1 MKRGTRPDPP
11 GRRLVFAAIAVAAVI
26 VLGALVLWRRA
37 PRNGDG
43 VVAPSADY
51 VGSAVCA
58 TCHAA
63 ESERWAGSHHQRA
76 MLLPT
81 EENVLADFQNTVFAR
96 RGVTTRFSRKGPLFM
111 VATEGPD
118 GKETEYAVKYVI
130 GVDPVQQYIVEFP
143 VGKLQCVTVAWD
155 VRARRW
161 YSLYPD
167 QRIALDDP
175 LHWTGRYQNWNLM
188 CGDCHTTKFQKG
200 YEAAADSYRTTW
212 SEFDVGCEAC
222 HGPGGA
228 HVAWAKRHGR
238 GARSRPSRYGSA
250 AASDVKLLVDLKSAG
265 GRTEVETC
273 APCHVRG
280 HRLGAP
286 RSPGGPLLDAIVPEV
301 MRAPLYHPDGQMLD
315 EVYEYGS
322 FRQSKMYQRGV
333 RCSDCHDP
341 HSGQTKA
348 EGNALCLA
356 CHGERPNPAF
366 PTLAGEGVRRANPP
380 FSQDGNQG
388 GPVRRLPHD
397 DPELHGGR

>member
-143 VGKLQCVTVAWD
+143 GWQAP
-155 VRARRW
+155 VRHRRMGRPRPALVLPLPGSTDRPRRSA
-161 YSLYPD
+161 SLD
-167 QRIALDDP
+167 GAL
-175 LHWTGRYQNWNLM
+175 
-188 CGDCHTTKFQKG
+188 
-200 YEAAADSYRTTW
+200 
-212 SEFDVGCEAC
+212 SELE
-222 HGPGGA
+222 
-228 HVAWAKRHGR
+228 
-238 GARSRPSRYGSA
+238 
-250 AASDVKLLVDLKSAG
+250 
-265 GRTEVETC
+265 
-273 APCHVRG
+273 
-280 HRLGAP
+280 
-286 RSPGGPLLDAIVPEV
+286 
-301 MRAPLYHPDGQMLD
+301 
-315 EVYEYGS
+315 
-322 FRQSKMYQRGV
+322 
-333 RCSDCHDP
+333 P
-341 HSGQTKA
+341 H
-348 EGNALCLA
+348 
-356 CHGERPNPAF
+356 
-366 PTLAGEGVRRANPP
+366 
-380 FSQDGNQG
+380 
-388 GPVRRLPHD
+388 VRRLPHHQI
-397 DPELHGGR
+397 PEGIRSRRGQLPDHVVRVRRWMRGMPWPRRRPRGVG